1 MVSET
6 IQLSQS
12 DESLGQVSGGY
23 VEASGDCGPKIEAW
37 GLRLEELRVD
47 ELDRSDLECLGKALD
62 QHPVSLHGPNV
73 GVELAERLLVVRTR
87 EGRPGKLKANKVQR
101 AFENKR
107 GQRNIVLKARQM
119 GLTTWVA
126 ARFFLKTITQPGTL
140 TLEVAH
146 TQEAAE
152 EIFRIV
158 HRFLDWLPDG
168 LREGALKTGRANVR
182 QIVFPEIDAEYRVV
196 SAADRNAGRGLTVQN
211 LHCSELARWPGD
223 AADILA
229 GLRAAMAPGGELILE
244 STPQGVGGCFYEEW
258 RKAGETATVRH
269 FFPWWMETRYHSE
282 AVDEASLTD
291 EERVLMETH
300 GLKLAQIA
308 YRRRIRADF
317 RGLTAQ
323 EYAEDEESCFLA
335 SGESVFELA
344 AVEARLKT
352 APEPVERRK
361 NGELEIWL
369 PPVKGKEYLVAV
381 DPAGGG
387 SDGDYSAAQ
396 VLEME
401 TGLQCA
407 EFAGHVGGL
416 ELARFVT
423 GLAAEYNGA
432 WLVVER
438 NNHGSGVLAL
448 AETACKYER
457 IYQQGGRQGGQAGWL
472 TTSVSR
478 PAVIARLEAALV
490 EVPELFQSRRLLGE
504 CRSFVRQPNGSSGA
518 QAGTHDDRVMA
529 MAIGLAARAELA
541 EKKTSRQLLASG
553 RSLGGVRLGS
563 CSLSSSSHSTNAWK
577 LVAESRCRISRL
589 PFPAIA
595 QPGESPYNIDSEEL
609 EERSVCRCRRKRF
622 IPITPW
628 CA

>member
-1 MVSET
+1 
-6 IQLSQS
+6 
-12 DESLGQVSGGY
+12 
-23 VEASGDCGPKIEAW
+23 
-37 GLRLEELRVD
+37 
-47 ELDRSDLECLGKALD
+47 
-62 QHPVSLHGPNV
+62 
-73 GVELAERLLVVRTR
+73 
-87 EGRPGKLKANKVQR
+87 
-101 AFENKR
+101 
-107 GQRNIVLKARQM
+107 
-119 GLTTWVA
+119 
-126 ARFFLKTITQPGTL
+126 
-140 TLEVAH
+140 
-146 TQEAAE
+146 
-152 EIFRIV
+152 
-158 HRFLDWLPDG
+158 
-168 LREGALKTGRANVR
+168 
-182 QIVFPEIDAEYRVV
+182 
-196 SAADRNAGRGLTVQN
+196 
-211 LHCSELARWPGD
+211 
-223 AADILA
+223 
-229 GLRAAMAPGGELILE
+229 
-244 STPQGVGGCFYEEW
+244 
-258 RKAGETATVRH
+258 
-269 FFPWWMETRYHSE
+269 
-282 AVDEASLTD
+282 
-291 EERVLMETH
+291 METH

-457 IYQQGGRQGGQAGWL
+457 IYCR
-472 TTSVSR
+472 
-478 PAVIARLEAALV
+478 EAAGRAGGLADDQR
-490 EVPELFQSRRLLGE
+490 EPAGGDRAAGRGAGGGAGDFPEPAAAGRVPELCAAAEWELGRAGGHARRLRDGDGDRAGGAGGAGGETKSGRATSFWPLASRR
-504 CRSFVRQPNGSSGA
+504 GSTG
-518 QAGTHDDRVMA
+518 
-529 MAIGLAARAELA
+529 IL
-541 EKKTSRQLLASG
+541 
-553 RSLGGVRLGS
+553 
-563 CSLSSSSHSTNAWK
+563 
-577 LVAESRCRISRL
+577 
-589 PFPAIA
+589 F
-595 QPGESPYNIDSEEL
+595 
-609 EERSVCRCRRKRF
+609 F
-622 IPITPW
+622 IK
-628 CA
+628 

>member
-1 MVSET
+1 
-6 IQLSQS
+6 
-12 DESLGQVSGGY
+12 
-23 VEASGDCGPKIEAW
+23 VEARGDCGPKVEAW

-47 ELDRSDLECLGKALD
+47 EMERSDLEYLGKALD
-62 QHPVSLHGPNV
+62 HHPTSLRGPTV
-73 GVELAERLLVVRTR
+73 GMVLAERLLVVRSR
-87 EGRPGKLKANKVQR
+87 EGRPGKLKANRVQR

-223 AADILA
+223 ATDVLA

-244 STPQGVGGCFYEEW
+244 STPQGVGGCGCFYEEW
-258 RKAGETATVRH
+258 RRAGETATVRH
-269 FFPWWMETRYHSE
+269 FFPWWMEPRYRSE
-282 AVDEASLTD
+282 AVDAASLTD
-291 EERVLMETH
+291 DECVLMEKH
-300 GLKLAQIA
+300 GLKLTQIA

-323 EYAEDEESCFLA
+323 EYAEDEEGCFLA
-335 SGESVFELA
+335 SGKSMFELA

-369 PPVKGKEYLVAV
+369 PPVKGKTYIVAV

-457 IYQQGGRQGGQAGWL
+457 IYQQRGQQEGPQGGQAGWL
-472 TTSVSR
+472 TTKVSR
-478 PAVIARLEAALV
+478 PAVIAQLEAALV
-490 EVPELFQSRRLLGE
+490 EAPELFQSRRLLGE
-504 CRSFVRQPNGSSGA
+504 CRSFVRLPNGSSGA
-518 QAGTHDDRVMA
+518 QSGTHDDLVMA
-529 MAIGLAARAELA
+529 MAIGLAARTELA
-541 EKKTSRQLLASG
+541 GKKRGL
-553 RSLGGVRLGS
+553 
-563 CSLSSSSHSTNAWK
+563 
-577 LVAESRCRISRL
+577 
-589 PFPAIA
+589 
-595 QPGESPYNIDSEEL
+595 
-609 EERSVCRCRRKRF
+609 
-622 IPITPW
+622 
-628 CA
+628 